1 MSGLNGPRSRSGC
14 WTCRARKVKCD
25 EGRPKCEKCIKRNRE
40 CDYEPRKRAPRGSG
54 QGPRSLHL
62 EMNSKPKAIAIA
74 PAATSVSPASTLVD
88 LESDLPY
95 GIKAADWPVAL
106 TSTDRRALDHYAA
119 YVVPRMIL
127 KTARWSSYSYVLLMC
142 AKHPLLA
149 HLVTAFSVRDMAKEN
164 ENELLTIAMEH
175 YQKALSLF
183 IEHLSA
189 PQVTGWI
196 TFPALWFFI
205 IYEQTYG
212 DDPNVLQTH
221 LRGVRDVIITHGA
234 AILPGSLHDE
244 ANAGQ
249 EAPPKYWVPPQMID
263 RMALWTIHHD
273 AKASTFGL
281 GASIVTLL
289 DEHYPGAVA
298 KISKSS
304 INALQ
309 DAWGSDYP
317 VQEEIWDMQI
327 EILYSFAHDATML
340 RYELS
345 DIEKENVPID
355 PGKLLSFSRK
365 LKELQE
371 FMFHSPVTQN

>member
-1 MSGLNGPRSRSGC
+1 
-14 WTCRARKVKCD
+14 
-25 EGRPKCEKCIKRNRE
+25 
-40 CDYEPRKRAPRGSG
+40 
-54 QGPRSLHL
+54 
-62 EMNSKPKAIAIA
+62 
-74 PAATSVSPASTLVD
+74 
-88 LESDLPY
+88 
-95 GIKAADWPVAL
+95 
-106 TSTDRRALDHYAA
+106 
-119 YVVPRMIL
+119 
-127 KTARWSSYSYVLLMC
+127 MC

-189 PQVTGWI
+189 PHVTGWV
-196 TFPALWFFI
+196 TFPALWLFI
-205 IYEQTYG
+205 VYEQSYG
-212 DDPNVLQTH
+212 DDPKVLRTH
-221 LRGVRDVIITHGA
+221 LRGVREIIITHGA
-234 AILPGSLHDE
+234 AILPGSLHDA

-249 EAPPKYWVPPQMID
+249 KAPPKHWVPPQMID

-281 GASIVTLL
+281 GASIVSLL
-289 DEHYPGAVA
+289 DEHYPGAIA
-298 KISKSS
+298 KICRSS
-304 INALQ
+304 TNALQ
-309 DAWGSDYP
+309 NAWGPDYP

-327 EILYSFAHDATML
+327 EILFGFAHDATML

-345 DIEKENVPID
+345 DIEKDSGPTD

-371 FMFHSPVTQN
+371 VRFYLKLTSLFNN